1 MSNKRLMKRLTA
13 ASLSAAVAFTG
24 SSFAYAAGQALP
36 EGTVVD
42 RGGAIYLTDSQGN
55 QYSGWYV
62 DGNED
67 WYYFDDSNKA
77 MKTGWHHDGVD
88 G

>member
-42 RGGAIYLTDSQGN
+42 RGAIYLTDSQGN

-62 DGNED
+62 DSNED

>member
-1 MSNKRLMKRLTA
+1 MLQVRHYQKERLWT
-13 ASLSAAVAFTG
+13 
-24 SSFAYAAGQALP
+24 
-36 EGTVVD
+36 
-42 RGGAIYLTDSQGN
+42 GGAIYLTDSQGN

-62 DGNED
+62 DSNED